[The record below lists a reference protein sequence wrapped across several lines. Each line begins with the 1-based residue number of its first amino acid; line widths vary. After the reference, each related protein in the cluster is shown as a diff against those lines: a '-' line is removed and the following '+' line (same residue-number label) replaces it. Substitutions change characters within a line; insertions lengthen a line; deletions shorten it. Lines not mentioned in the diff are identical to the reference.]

1 MPYHLPLTH
10 ICRNCELS
18 IYRVRSVFLKVNVAC
33 DIMNMCCAIYGQKIR
48 ESTIIMSEKAPV
60 SRQQQKS
67 RETREKIFRAAKRI
81 LEKKGYEELSIKNIC
96 EEAGVSNGSFY
107 HHFKTKDD
115 LLSYYIE
122 DQPKIDP
129 DLLEMPDSVEGVKA
143 GIIQVYLNYVKYC
156 RELGVEFMAEY
167 YDTKNQA
174 LNAAVRTERPYPV
187 LTVQSYVEKAIAAGI
202 VSLNVEIEEFTTDIR
217 MIVIGNV
224 FEWCVK
230 HGDADFEGNMSRSL
244 GKYLDAVLCGES
256 KGK

>member
-1 MPYHLPLTH
+1 
-10 ICRNCELS
+10 
-18 IYRVRSVFLKVNVAC
+18 
-33 DIMNMCCAIYGQKIR
+33 MN
-48 ESTIIMSEKAPV
+48 EKASI

-67 RETREKIFRAAKRI
+67 RETKEKIFQAAKRI
-81 LEKKGYEELSIKNIC
+81 LQKKGYEELSIKNIC

-129 DLLEMPDSVEGVKA
+129 DLLELPDNVEGVKA
-143 GIIQVYLNYVKYC
+143 GIIQVYMNYVRYC
-156 RELGVEFMAEY
+156 RELGVEFMSEY

-174 LNAAVRTERPYPV
+174 LNAAIRMERPYPII
-187 LTVQSYVEKAIAAGI
+187 TVQKYVEKAEQAGV
-202 VSLNVEIEEFTTDIR
+202 VSLNVSIEEFTTDIR

-230 HGDADFEGNMSRSL
+230 HGEADFEGNMSRSL
-244 GKYLDAVLCGES
+244 GKYLDATLCG
-256 KGK
+256 GKDQK

>member
-1 MPYHLPLTH
+1 
-10 ICRNCELS
+10 
-18 IYRVRSVFLKVNVAC
+18 
-33 DIMNMCCAIYGQKIR
+33 MN
-48 ESTIIMSEKAPV
+48 EKASI

-67 RETREKIFRAAKRI
+67 RETKEKIFQAAKRI
-81 LEKKGYEELSIKNIC
+81 LQKKGYEELSIKNIC

-129 DLLEMPDSVEGVKA
+129 DLLELPDNVEGVKA
-143 GIIQVYLNYVKYC
+143 GIIQVYMNYVKYC
-156 RELGVEFMAEY
+156 RELGVEFMSEY

-174 LNAAVRTERPYPV
+174 LNAAIRMERPYPII
-187 LTVQSYVEKAIAAGI
+187 TVQKYVEKAEQAGV
-202 VSLNVEIEEFTTDIR
+202 VSLNVSIEEFTTDIR

-230 HGDADFEGNMSRSL
+230 HGEADVEGNMSRSL
-244 GKYLDAVLCGES
+244 GKYLDATLCG
-256 KGK
+256 GKDQK